1 MNMYIPTLRRIY
13 ARVHSPLSS
22 PFPSS
27 SVTVLPVCPSMR
39 LSSPLCTRF
48 DVTSLILFHIYIYTR
63 CVYIRALCKHSACND
78 DVAPRVPAS
87 SSNRSTAVRAE
98 RWLWFVTLA
107 LASPAP
113 RNQRIDRRMKHQ
125 RDRRMINSFRPNRT
139 SSGLSD
145 SDTAFRT
152 GESRLGWYFWR
163 DWLCAI
169 GG

>member
-1 MNMYIPTLRRIY
+1 MRHRMNMYIPTLRRIY

-48 DVTSLILFHIYIYTR
+48 DVTSLILFHIYIYTYTR
-63 CVYIRALCKHSACND
+63 RVYIRALCKHSACND

-87 SSNRSTAVRAE
+87 SSNRSTAVSIRAE

-125 RDRRMINSFRPNRT
+125 RPVIGGWLTVFD
-139 SSGLSD
+139 
-145 SDTAFRT
+145 RT
-152 GESRLGWYFWR
+152 GHPPDSLILIPRFERGKV
-163 DWLCAI
+163 D
-169 GG
+169 